1 MIKKKNT
8 VINMS
13 QSYFPEQDIDSF
25 LEEAPK
31 ILKSRVSMGEWVS
44 RFEKKASEVQ
54 QCSNA
59 FATNSCTSA
68 LEISLLACGIN
79 PGDEVLV
86 PAQTFIAT
94 GMAVSN
100 IGAKPIFCDIK
111 KDTLCLDPDWILK
124 NESDKVK
131 AVIVVYFAGLIPPDI
146 ELIKNICKHK
156 NYILIEDAAHAHGSK
171 FKNKPAGNFGDTAC
185 FSYYPTKIL
194 TTGEGG
200 MVVTNRDDLK
210 IKLKSYQYRGQDLNL
225 PGEQFSRPYGRNI
238 RLPELNAL
246 LGVLQYRRLDD
257 FIKKR
262 RTAAEIYNKMIG
274 QENSIFIPKQSNH
287 SFHSYWLYT
296 IILPKGID
304 RETLK
309 KNCLDNW
316 NINISWSYFPPMH
329 LMPIFINLY
338 GSQPGVLP
346 ISEDILSRT
355 ICLPIHP
362 LISKEDAKY
371 VSNCFLHEYRK
382 LG

>member
-1 MIKKKNT
+1 MLKKNNN
-8 VINMS
+8 VINIS
-13 QSYFPEQDIDSF
+13 QSYFPDEDIETF
-25 LEEAPK
+25 LKEAPK
-31 ILKSRVSMGEWVS
+31 ILKSRVSMGKWVS
-44 RFEKKASEVQ
+44 RFEEKASEAQ
-54 QCSNA
+54 KSSFA

-68 LEISLLACGIN
+68 LEISLLSCGIK

-100 IGAKPIFCDIK
+100 IGARPIFCDIK
-111 KDTLCLDPDWILK
+111 KDTLCLDPDWIIRNK
-124 NESDKVK
+124 SKRVK

-146 ELIKNICKHK
+146 ELIKKICKEK

-171 FKNKPAGNFGDTAC
+171 YKDRPAGNFGDTAC

-200 MVVTNRDDLK
+200 MVVTNREDLK
-210 IKLKSYQYRGQDLNL
+210 TVLRSYQFRGQDLDL
-225 PGEQFSRPYGRNI
+225 SGEQFLRPYGRNI
-238 RLPELNAL
+238 RLSELSAL
-246 LGVLQYRRLDD
+246 MGVLQYNRLNDY
-257 FIKKR
+257 INKR
-262 RTAAEIYNKMIG
+262 RIVAEIYNNLIG
-274 QENSIFIPKQSNH
+274 KEESLFIPKPSSY

-296 IILPKGID
+296 IILPKGVN

-309 KNCLDNW
+309 NNCLDNW

-329 LMPIFINLY
+329 MMPVFVNLY
-338 GSQPGVLP
+338 GSITGNLP

-362 LISKEDAKY
+362 QISEQDAKY
-371 VSNCFLHEYRK
+371 VSNCFLHEFRK